1 MPAALL
7 IGAAQACSI
16 LLGRSEY
23 YCGGHA
29 QDVIQSG
36 VCGACG
42 LRLRGYSWADMSIV
56 DIIILGIVAF
66 STAVGFYW
74 GLIRMVIAVI
84 GLGGGIFVAGR
95 YYANVAAFLH
105 PVEGGG
111 LVGDE
116 NWARIIAFVGI
127 VIGVSLLLGLLGS
140 ILRMVA
146 KLLFIGCLDR
156 ALGGLLGFLMS
167 IIVVLAVVV
176 VVTVFP
182 VPVVSDAVQ
191 TSAVAQQLS
200 GFVPVVLAFLP
211 PEFQQY
217 FELAKLVVPG
227 LP

>member
-1 MPAALL
+1 MNAVD
-7 IGAAQACSI
+7 ITI
-16 LLGRSEY
+16 L
-23 YCGGHA
+23 
-29 QDVIQSG
+29 
-36 VCGACG
+36 
-42 LRLRGYSWADMSIV
+42 SIV
-56 DIIILGIVAF
+56 AI

-74 GLIRMVIAVI
+74 GLIRMVIAII

-95 YYANVAAFLH
+95 FYADVAASLH
-105 PVEGGG
+105 PAEGGG

-116 NWARIIAFVGI
+116 NWARIIAFVAI
-127 VIGVSLLLGLLGS
+127 VIAVSLLLGLLGS

-156 ALGGLLGFLMS
+156 ALGGLLGFIMS
-167 IIVVLAVVV
+167 IIFVVAVVV

-182 VPVVSDAVQ
+182 VPGLSDAVQ
-191 TSAVAQQLS
+191 TSQVAQQLS

-217 FELAKLVVPG
+217 SELAKLVVPG

>member
-1 MPAALL
+1 MNAVD
-7 IGAAQACSI
+7 ITI
-16 LLGRSEY
+16 L
-23 YCGGHA
+23 
-29 QDVIQSG
+29 
-36 VCGACG
+36 
-42 LRLRGYSWADMSIV
+42 SIV
-56 DIIILGIVAF
+56 AI

-74 GLIRMVIAVI
+74 GFIRMVIAIV

-95 YYANVAAFLH
+95 YYADVAAFLH

-127 VIGVSLLLGLLGS
+127 VIAVSVLLGMLGS

-156 ALGGLLGFLMS
+156 ALGGLLGFIMS
-167 IIVVLAVVV
+167 VIFVVAVVV

-182 VPVVSDAVQ
+182 VPGVSEAVQ
-191 TSAVAQQLS
+191 TSEVAQQLS

-217 FELAKLVVPG
+217 FELAKLIVQG